1 MLRIINAFANI
12 IPVRSRLLMKEKL
25 QSKIFMARGFQF
37 CLTPSITRI
46 SLRLILVNVN
56 GNGPAN
62 LLASFQS
69 ANGDPAGREIFSSSE
84 KSNFILKP
92 DLFELIS
99 FTVLSSF

>member
-12 IPVRSRLLMKEKL
+12 IPVRFRLLMKEKL
-25 QSKIFMARGFQF
+25 LSKISMGTGFQF

-46 SLRLILVNVN
+46 SLRLLILVNVN

-69 ANGDPAGREIFSSSE
+69 ANGEPTGREIFLHA
-84 KSNFILKP
+84 KSQT
-92 DLFELIS
+92 LFLSLI
-99 FTVLSSF
+99 